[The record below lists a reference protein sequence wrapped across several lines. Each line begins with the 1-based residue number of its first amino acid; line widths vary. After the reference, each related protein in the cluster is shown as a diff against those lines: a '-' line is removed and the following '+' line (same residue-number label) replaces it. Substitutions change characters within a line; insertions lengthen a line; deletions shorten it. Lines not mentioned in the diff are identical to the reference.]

1 MINIKTINKKRKKV
15 PEKQVTDLTT
25 MTENKIKLQE
35 NAQSSSKNK
44 LGGAHTTIIGG
55 RAGKKLVK
63 LVSQHPEVKKVIP
76 TVISVKGIAGG
87 SLTGKVLRADARGN
101 LRLLLSEGRSFQ
113 EIRLVTTVGTAEEG
127 DRIMNELNEILKT
140 AF

>member
-1 MINIKTINKKRKKV
+1 VINIKTISKKRKRL
-15 PEKQVTDLTT
+15 PGEQVTGLTR
-25 MTENKIKLQE
+25 MMGNKTNLQE

-44 LGGAHTTIIGG
+44 LGGVHTTIIGG

-127 DRIMNELNEILKT
+127 DRIMNELNKILKT
-140 AF
+140 AL

>member
-1 MINIKTINKKRKKV
+1 VINIKTINKKRKKV

-63 LVSQHPEVKKVIP
+63 LVSQHPEVKKAIP

-140 AF
+140 AL

>member
-1 MINIKTINKKRKKV
+1 MPR
-15 PEKQVTDLTT
+15 EQVTGLTT
-25 MTENKIKLQE
+25 MMENKSKLQE

-44 LGGAHTTIIGG
+44 LGGVHTTIIGG

-63 LVSQHPEVKKVIP
+63 LVSQHPEIKKVIP
-76 TVISVKGIAGG
+76 SVISVKGIAGG

-113 EIRLVTTVGTAEEG
+113 EVRLVTTVGTAEEG
-127 DRIMNELNEILKT
+127 DRIMNELNEILRT
-140 AF
+140 AL

>member
-1 MINIKTINKKRKKV
+1 MM
-15 PEKQVTDLTT
+15 ED
-25 MTENKIKLQE
+25 ENSLQE
-35 NAQSSSKNK
+35 NAKNSSKNK

-63 LVSQHPEVKKVIP
+63 LVSQHPEIKKVIP
-76 TVISVKGIAGG
+76 SVISVKGIAGG
-87 SLTGKVLRADARGN
+87 SLTGKILRADSRGN
-101 LRLLLSEGRSFQ
+101 LRLLISEGRSFQ

-140 AF
+140 AL

>member
-1 MINIKTINKKRKKV
+1 V
-15 PEKQVTDLTT
+15 PGKQVTDLTR

-35 NAQSSSKNK
+35 NTQSSSKNK

-140 AF
+140 AL

>member
-1 MINIKTINKKRKKV
+1 VINIKTINKKRKKV

-127 DRIMNELNEILKT
+127 DRIMNELNEILKI
-140 AF
+140 AL

>member
-1 MINIKTINKKRKKV
+1 M
-15 PEKQVTDLTT
+15 PGKQVTDLTT

-127 DRIMNELNEILKT
+127 DRIMNELNEILKI
-140 AF
+140 AL

>member
-140 AF
+140 AL

>member
-1 MINIKTINKKRKKV
+1 M
-15 PEKQVTDLTT
+15 TT
-25 MTENKIKLQE
+25 MKKNKNNLQE
-35 NAQSSSKNK
+35 SSQGSYKNK
-44 LGGAHTTIIGG
+44 LGGVHTTIIGG

-63 LVSQHPEVKKVIP
+63 LVTQHPEVKKVIP

-87 SLTGKVLRADARGN
+87 SLTGKILRADARGN

-127 DRIMNELNEILKT
+127 DRIMDELNEILKT
-140 AF
+140 AL

>member
-1 MINIKTINKKRKKV
+1 LKNNPENSSGLNK
-15 PEKQVTDLTT
+15 
-25 MTENKIKLQE
+25 MMENKNSLE
-35 NAQSSSKNK
+35 ERTQSSSKSK
-44 LGGAHTTIIGG
+44 LGGVHTTIIGG

-63 LVSQHPEVKKVIP
+63 LVSQHPEIKKVIP
-76 TVISVKGIAGG
+76 SVISTKGTAGG

-113 EIRLVTTVGTAEEG
+113 EVRLVTTVGTAEEG
-127 DRIMNELNEILKT
+127 DRIMNELNEILKI

>member
-1 MINIKTINKKRKKV
+1 M
-15 PEKQVTDLTT
+15 PGEQVAGLTK
-25 MTENKIKLQE
+25 MMENRTNLQE
-35 NAQSSSKNK
+35 NAQNSSKNK
-44 LGGAHTTIIGG
+44 LGGVHTTIIGG

-63 LVSQHPEVKKVIP
+63 LVSQHPEVKKIIP

-127 DRIMNELNEILKT
+127 DRIMDELNEILKT

>member
-1 MINIKTINKKRKKV
+1 VINIKTINKKRKKV

-140 AF
+140 AL